1 VARAPERTC
10 TGCRARVPRGSL
22 LRIVRGADGVRVDR
36 SGSAPGRGAWV
47 HRDPACLD
55 VALAKGGLARA
66 LRTGLG
72 ADELGRLRD
81 DIETGAA

>member
-1 VARAPERTC
+1 VHRESACVDA
-10 TGCRARVPRGSL
+10 A
-22 LRIVRGADGVRVDR
+22 LRRGA
-36 SGSAPGRGAWV
+36 
-47 HRDPACLD
+47 
-55 VALAKGGLARA
+55 LARA

>member
-1 VARAPERTC
+1 VARAPQRTC
-10 TGCRARVPRGSL
+10 AGCRERAPRGSL

-36 SGSAPGRGAWV
+36 SGSAAGRGAWV
-47 HRDPACLD
+47 HRDPACID
-55 VALAKGGLARA
+55 AALAKGGLARA